1 MHFTKGRI
9 TKFVLT
15 FVFLLTTLVLLSG
28 TSREPYEVAKADY
41 SLKPVSVETVPVK
54 LLQESIK
61 ESAVICAQ
69 YSDEPVS
76 YGESENIQEQEIES
90 EPIPLI
96 EEPEYIPIEHTD
108 VERIMMECVV
118 EGEAHGSTLE
128 HKQIVACVIL
138 NRLNSDSWN
147 YESIEEVL
155 TAENQFSAISNY
167 YNHYYETDPE
177 TVEAVRSVLA
187 GEVDIDELSQG
198 ATFFYSPKY
207 AGGYRNSFERR
218 TFLFEIDGNR
228 FFK

>member
-1 MHFTKGRI
+1 MHFTKGNI
-9 TKFVLT
+9 TKFALT
-15 FVFLLTTLVLLSG
+15 SVFLFTTLVLLSG
-28 TSREPYEVAKADY
+28 TSKDSYEVVKEDY
-41 SLKPVSVETVPVK
+41 SLELVSVETVPVE

-61 ESAVICAQ
+61 EYAIVCTQ
-69 YSDEPVS
+69 YPGESVS
-76 YGESENIQEQEIES
+76 CSESENVHEQEIES

-108 VERIMMECVV
+108 VELAMMECVV